1 MAHAVGRVAAPAIRN
16 APLWLEQHLRTPW
29 SSPALVPHLRGE
41 QGALLV
47 EEIIDAFETADKLG
61 APVKIRTLLALL
73 GLSKAERAAAGVDRQ
88 LMRLLDLADKD
99 RDEWVCVVASM
110 VRSGVFGAPSGKA
123 QPTDRVAER
132 VKLLAASAE
141 AAAGVNAAT
150 AEPAPYFLPKEYAFL
165 SRRHVP
171 PTSSANPH
179 FQGRSSCKLAR
190 PDRRPQSSASASSSA
205 GPRVGLSAV
214 AKPGYAARG
223 AQAAR
228 PAPHVQRTAKPAM
241 PVLGRGG
248 AANRKKKIAR
258 YDGGDP
264 APGPA
269 VPASAPTPAPAAA
282 TLIGIA
288 AAANPPPASVDSR
301 KRPLDNGTADID
313 ASAATAKRSRADAA
327 PIASEPAA
335 PAVTS
340 ASASAPPASDGLPRS
355 DLPGLTP
362 AIVAVV
368 GDRVNIL
375 TQHDCDVIEK
385 FLNHVVHKDHEGKS
399 STKIKL
405 NESFVDEG
413 GVQKRQILSLDLD
426 FATFRWEK
434 KRKVK
439 VVK

>member
-88 LMRLLDLADKD
+88 LMRLLDLAAKD

-123 QPTDRVAER
+123 PPTDRVAER

-141 AAAGVNAAT
+141 AAAGANAAT

-205 GPRVGLSAV
+205 GPRAGLSAV

-248 AANRKKKIAR
+248 AANRKKKNRAIRRRRSGAR
-258 YDGGDP
+258 ACSPRLRPYPCPCRRHAHWHCSGCQPAASERRQQEAPPRQRNCRHRCLRGDGKEEPSRRGTHCVRARRPPPSP
-264 APGPA
+264 APP
-269 VPASAPTPAPAAA
+269 
-282 TLIGIA
+282 
-288 AAANPPPASVDSR
+288 
-301 KRPLDNGTADID
+301 
-313 ASAATAKRSRADAA
+313 
-327 PIASEPAA
+327 
-335 PAVTS
+335 
-340 ASASAPPASDGLPRS
+340 LPR
-355 DLPGLTP
+355 LLHRMACLGPTCP
-362 AIVAVV
+362 V
-368 GDRVNIL
+368 
-375 TQHDCDVIEK
+375 
-385 FLNHVVHKDHEGKS
+385 
-399 STKIKL
+399 
-405 NESFVDEG
+405 
-413 GVQKRQILSLDLD
+413 
-426 FATFRWEK
+426 
-434 KRKVK
+434 
-439 VVK
+439 